1 MKIGIIGGAGMT
13 GGELL
18 RVVLNHP
25 EIEIAYVHSRSQV
38 GKPLYAVHKDLFGE
52 TDIVFTGEIA
62 DADVV
67 FLCLGHG
74 ESVKFLEDNTF
85 DPSTVIIDL
94 SQDFR
99 LGEGIVE
106 NRSMKL
112 GDREFIYGLPE
123 LQKEA
128 IKSAKNIANPGC
140 FATAIQI
147 ALLPLAASQKLN
159 DEVHISAITG
169 STGAGV
175 KLMASTAFTWRTSN
189 ISHYKAFQ
197 HQHLLE
203 IGQSLNQLQD
213 GFNHKINFIPYRGNF
228 TRGILASCYLKSDL
242 SQEEAVKLFKD
253 YYADA
258 AFTHVLDGPLDL
270 KQVVNTNRG
279 FISIEKHDDTLLV
292 TSAIDNLLKGAVGQ
306 AVQNMNLI
314 FGLDEK
320 TGLNLKPMAF

>member
-1 MKIGIIGGAGMT
+1 MKVGIIGGAGMT

-18 RVVLNHP
+18 RVLINHP
-25 EIEIAYVHSRSQV
+25 EVEIDYVHSRSQV
-38 GKPLYAVHKDLFGE
+38 GKPIYAQHKDLFGE
-52 TDIVFTGEIA
+52 TDLVFTGEIK
-62 DADVV
+62 DAEVI

-85 DPSTVIIDL
+85 APETIIIDL

-106 NRSMKL
+106 NRSMQL

-123 LQKEA
+123 MQKEA
-128 IKSAKNIANPGC
+128 IQSAKNIANPGC

-147 ALLPLAASQKLN
+147 ALLPLADAQKLN

-203 IGQSLNQLQD
+203 IGQSLNQLQN

-242 SQEEAVKLFKD
+242 SQEEAMKLFKD

-258 AFTHVLDGPLDL
+258 AFTHVIDGPLDL
-270 KQVVNTNRG
+270 KLVVNTNRG
-279 FISIEKHDDTLLV
+279 FISIEKHDDTLLI

-320 TGLNLKPMAF
+320 LGLNLKPMAF

>member
-1 MKIGIIGGAGMT
+1 MKVGIIGGAGMT

-18 RVVLNHP
+18 RVLINHP
-25 EIEIAYVHSRSQV
+25 EVEIDYVHSRSQV
-38 GKPLYAVHKDLFGE
+38 GKPLYAQHKDLFGE
-52 TDIVFTGEIA
+52 TELEFTGEVKDSEVI
-62 DADVV
+62 

-74 ESVKFLEDNTF
+74 ESVKFLEENTF
-85 DPSTVIIDL
+85 APETIIIDL

-106 NRSMKL
+106 NRSMQL

-123 LQKEA
+123 LNKEA
-128 IKSAKNIANPGC
+128 IQSAKNIANPGC

-147 ALLPLAASQKLN
+147 ALLPLASAQKLN

-189 ISHYKAFQ
+189 ISHYKAFN

-258 AFTHVLDGPLDL
+258 AFTHVIDGPLDL

-279 FISIEKHDDTLLV
+279 FISVEKHDDTLLV

-320 TGLNLKPMAF
+320 LGLNLKPMAF

>member
-1 MKIGIIGGAGMT
+1 MKVGIIGGAGMT

-25 EIEIAYVHSRSQV
+25 EVDIAYVHSRSQV
-38 GKPLYAVHKDLFGE
+38 GKPLHAVHKDLYGE
-52 TDIVFTGEIA
+52 SDITFTGEIGE
-62 DADVV
+62 ADVV

-74 ESVKFLEDNTF
+74 ESVKFLEDNSF
-85 DPSTVIIDL
+85 PSSTVIIDL

-106 NRSMKL
+106 NRSMQL

-123 LQKEA
+123 MQKDK

-147 ALLPLAASQKLN
+147 ALLPLADAQKLN
-159 DEVHISAITG
+159 NEVHISAITG

-203 IGQSLNQLQD
+203 IGQSLNQLQN
-213 GFNHKINFIPYRGNF
+213 GFDHKINFIPYRGNF

-258 AFTHVLDGPLDL
+258 AFTRVLDGPLDL

-279 FISIEKHDDTLLV
+279 FISIEKHDDTLLI